1 MALATGP
8 FTQNF
13 NPGTPT
19 PKALL
24 LAQASD
30 GDAEALVQLVE
41 KATPGGLFVSQT
53 GTITAAT
60 TGVFTLGATAAAA
73 LALVGSPGLGDGV
86 TITVECFKIPAVV
99 GAADAAHYF
108 GASATVLNVAG
119 TLTIVGAVTAGDQ
132 THEGTAGDGGVLTI
146 AAGIPTY
153 TVTQANA
160 VTAALRCQ
168 WFIKSLSG
176 AF

>member
-13 NPGTPT
+13 NPGSPA

-30 GDAEALVQLVE
+30 GDAESLVQLVE
-41 KATPGGLFVSQT
+41 KITPGGLFVTQT
-53 GTITAAT
+53 GTITAVT

-73 LALVGSPGLGDGV
+73 IALVGSPGLGDGV
-86 TITVECFKIPAVV
+86 TIGCEVFKIPAVV

-108 GASATVLNVAG
+108 GISATVLNVAG
-119 TLTIVGAVTAGDQ
+119 TLTIVGAVSAGDL
-132 THEGTAGDGGVLTI
+132 THEGTAGDTAVLTI
-146 AAGIPTY
+146 AAGIPTM

-160 VTAALRCQ
+160 VACALRVQ